1 MKAKISKIVL
11 WPKRTGESPRVIK
24 FKMAGVEVITG
35 QSQTGK
41 SSLISIVDYCL
52 GGDKCSIP
60 VGEIRDAVE
69 WFGLVLKFPK
79 SEMLV
84 ARRNPGLQSAT
95 NEMYLEEAPLLQLR
109 DELESNSNST
119 AVINRL
125 NQIAGLP
132 TLPLADTDEST
143 FGGRPSFR
151 DTAAFQFQPQ
161 HIVANP
167 NTLFFK
173 ADTFEHQEK
182 LKYFFPFILGAID
195 GQTLEI
201 RRQLRSAEAELKLKR
216 EQLEDR
222 RKRSSVWL
230 QDFQTF
236 YSQARESGLLHNS
249 PDPTADW
256 HVETFVRYLQPVPGV
271 LKQQGMPKVERGATQ
286 RMAKEIAARRK
297 EEESITQGI
306 ADRRR
311 KLTKVEQLRSSTDSY
326 SKALS
331 VQSGRLEPLHWFSER
346 VANNHSCPVCGTE
359 SETAK
364 DEVHR
369 LAELAKRVES
379 SIGTVEN
386 VNDVLDKEATLL
398 GEQLRKLEED
408 LSSLRTH
415 LEALESRS
423 EELKSQRQSMRE
435 IYTFGGR
442 LEEALRNYHAADRG
456 SALSEVIAKLEQKIV
471 QLRGQVD
478 QSAIYRKQ
486 EAALD
491 AISKAIRHYT
501 EILGV
506 EHFERPARIDI
517 KNLMLVIDGP
527 HGRRDQLWEIGSG
540 ANHMGYH
547 IATLLALHEHFLS
560 VSHNPVPQFLIID
573 QPSQAF
579 FPEGWPPR
587 SAQGEKGNEAGPPM
601 PSDDIARVNSI
612 FRALSEASIR
622 TKNRLQ
628 IIVIDHADEITWQGV
643 SNVTVAQR
651 WRGGEA
657 LIPRYWL
664 KHQT

>member
-11 WPKRTGESPRVIK
+11 WPKRIGESPRVIK

-249 PDPTADW
+249 PDPAADW

-456 SALSEVIAKLEQKIV
+456 SALSEAIAKLEQKIV

-501 EILGV
+501 KILGV

-547 IATLLALHEHFLS
+547 IATLLALHEHFLG

-587 SAQGEKGNEAGPPM
+587 AAQGEKSNEAEPPM

-657 LIPRYWL
+657 LIPGHWL

>member
-1 MKAKISKIVL
+1 MKAKISKIIL
-11 WPKRTGESPRVIK
+11 WPKRIGEQPRIIP

-52 GGDKCSIP
+52 GGDKCTIP

-69 WFGLVLKFPK
+69 WFGIVLRLPK

-95 NEMYLEEAPLLQLR
+95 NEMYLEESPTLELR

-119 AVINRL
+119 AVVNRL

-132 TLPLADTDEST
+132 NLPLADSDESS

-167 NTLFFK
+167 HTLFFK

-182 LKYFFPFILGAID
+182 LKYFFPFVLGAID
-195 GQTLEI
+195 GQTLEV
-201 RRQLRSAEAELKLKR
+201 RRQLRSAEAELKTKR
-216 EQLEDR
+216 EQLEER
-222 RKRSSVWL
+222 RTRSNVWL
-230 QDFQTF
+230 QDFRAF
-236 YSQARESGLLHNS
+236 YSQARENGLLHNS
-249 PDPTADW
+249 PDPVADW
-256 HVETFVRYLQPVPGV
+256 NVETFVRYLEPVPSI

-286 RMAKEIAARRK
+286 RMTKEIAALRK

-326 SKALS
+326 SQALS
-331 VQSGRLEPLHWFSER
+331 VQSGRLEPLHWFSDR
-346 VANNHSCPVCGTE
+346 VAKNHACPVCGTE
-359 SETAK
+359 SESANGEIK
-364 DEVHR
+364 R
-369 LAELAKRVES
+369 LTELAKRVEG
-379 SIGTVEN
+379 SIGTIEN
-386 VNDVLDKEATLL
+386 VNEVLDKEAALL
-398 GEQLRKLEED
+398 GEQLRKLEDD
-408 LSSLRTH
+408 LTALRTH
-415 LEALESRS
+415 LEGLESRS
-423 EELKSQRQSMRE
+423 EELKAQRQTIRD

-456 SALSEVIAKLEQKIV
+456 SALVEAITKLEQKII
-471 QLRGQVD
+471 QLRAKVD
-478 QSAIYRKQ
+478 QNAINRKQ

-491 AISKAIRHYT
+491 AISKTIRHYT

-506 EHFERPARIDI
+506 EHFEQPARIDI
-517 KNLMLVIDGP
+517 RNLMLVIEGP
-527 HGRRDQLWEIGSG
+527 HGRRDHLWEIGSG

-547 IATLLALHEHFLS
+547 IATLLALHEHFLN
-560 VSHNPVPQFLIID
+560 VSHNPVPQFLIVD

-587 SAQGEKGNEAGPPM
+587 SAQNKTGKLPEQPM
-601 PSDDIARVNSI
+601 PSDDIARVNRI
-612 FRALSEASIR
+612 FRAFSEASVR

-628 IIVIDHADEITWQGV
+628 IIVIDHADEVTWQGV
-643 SNVTVAQR
+643 GNVSVAQR
-651 WRGGEA
+651 WRGGDA
-657 LIPRYWL
+657 LIPRHWL
-664 KHQT
+664 KRPA

>member
-11 WPKRTGESPRVIK
+11 WPKRIGESPRVIK

-249 PDPTADW
+249 PDPAADW

-456 SALSEVIAKLEQKIV
+456 SALSEAIAKLEQKIV

-501 EILGV
+501 KILGV

-587 SAQGEKGNEAGPPM
+587 AAQGEKSNEAEPPM

-664 KHQT
+664 KQQT